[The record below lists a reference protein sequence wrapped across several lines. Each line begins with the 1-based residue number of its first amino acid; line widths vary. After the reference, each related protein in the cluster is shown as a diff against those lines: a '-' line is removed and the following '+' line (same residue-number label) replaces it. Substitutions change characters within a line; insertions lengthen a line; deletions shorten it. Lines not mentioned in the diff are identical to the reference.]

1 MLKIIAVQIT
11 GLSNV
16 GHDTGLAAVFGPKTR
31 LKKKKK
37 KNVYGAFSIRFVFSD
52 KITLLPL

>member
-16 GHDTGLAAVFGPKTR
+16 GHDTGLVAVFGPKTHF
-31 LKKKKK
+31 
-37 KNVYGAFSIRFVFSD
+37 KNPVYGVFSFCFRFVFVD
-52 KITLLPL
+52 KIMLLPL

>member
-16 GHDTGLAAVFGPKTR
+16 GHDTWLAAVFGRKAR
-31 LKKKKK
+31 FK
-37 KNVYGAFSIRFVFSD
+37 KNVYCAFSFRFRFVSFR
-52 KITLLPL
+52 